1 MQWKSDNISQLFS
14 VHHLAYND
22 DPPMFT
28 VINGWAGSGYVA
40 EVLKVCERC
49 RVA

>member
-40 EVLKVCERC
+40 GGVCW
-49 RVA
+49 RVAVLE